1 MSRAKDNWY
10 VIVMTQVGPKFVTH
24 VNWRDNIAEWNG
36 EARPYRF
43 DNKADAQEIAR
54 GLTSFNVSP
63 AYAPVRGRKIYVG
76 NRPGAVM
83 TGYEYGLRN
92 RPVGPGCQ
100 PMNGL
105 RDFRDDDNGRY
116 HDIAIYDRQLTAE
129 EISEYELDYIGETE

>member
-54 GLTSFNVSP
+54 GLTFNVSP
-63 AYAPVRGRKIYVG
+63 AYAICQAWEITEQPFQY
-76 NRPGAVM
+76 GAGKFMWV
-83 TGYEYGLRN
+83 TGPE
-92 RPVGPGCQ
+92 Q
-100 PMNGL
+100 
-105 RDFRDDDNGRY
+105 
-116 HDIAIYDRQLTAE
+116 
-129 EISEYELDYIGETE
+129 S